1 MSTFTYD
8 HPATLTTPATRGSL
22 RLTAYVNA
30 KGKVITD
37 SDAGGWTLRGPK
49 GIVDS
54 SGDVHTGY
62 DAAQTVADIIS
73 NEAGETVTAEDVRAL
88 WAILAMVG

>member
-1 MSTFTYD
+1 MNAFTYD
-8 HPATLTTPATRGSL
+8 NPATITTPPARGSL
-22 RLTAYVNA
+22 RLVAYVNA

-37 SDAGGWTLRGPK
+37 SDAGGWTMKTAK

-54 SGDVHTGY
+54 VGDVHPLG
-62 DAAQTVADIIS
+62 DDAQTVAEIIS
-73 NEAGETVTAEDVRAL
+73 NEAGETVTAQDIRAL